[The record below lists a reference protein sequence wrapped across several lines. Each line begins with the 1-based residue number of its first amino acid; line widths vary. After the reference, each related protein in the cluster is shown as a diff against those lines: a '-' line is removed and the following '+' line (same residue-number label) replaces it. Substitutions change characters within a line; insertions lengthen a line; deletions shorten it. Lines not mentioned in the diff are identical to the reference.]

1 MRYIRRTFTPGERL
15 VYSLT
20 LDSPAVW
27 PVKLKGRI
35 D

>member
-1 MRYIRRTFTPGERL
+1 MRYIRRTLEIL